1 MVISILVFGISGA
14 GADEEM
20 EMLKQNQTISDFAVE
35 NVYLNETEQAMGAR
49 FRHKP
54 SGFVLDLL
62 RIQSIP
68 QAFLWVNSFP
78 PSDQGEPHTCEHLLL
93 GKGTKGRY
101 VASLEDMSLTGSSAF
116 TMQLQTVY
124 HFNTSA
130 GIETFYDLFE
140 AKLDALIN
148 PTFSDEEI
156 RPVTSAPGP
165 TSAENSTIFS
175 LARNILS
182 PTRPADIPPP
192 SGP

>member
-101 VASLEDMSLTGSSAF
+101 VASLEDMSLTGSSA
-116 TMQLQTVY
+116 LPCNCKPSIILIPARESR
-124 HFNTSA
+124 HFM
-130 GIETFYDLFE
+130 
-140 AKLDALIN
+140 
-148 PTFSDEEI
+148 TFS
-156 RPVTSAPGP
+156 RPNWTP
-165 TSAENSTIFS
+165 
-175 LARNILS
+175 
-182 PTRPADIPPP
+182 
-192 SGP
+192 